1 MTVLGDVI
9 QRGTRAAQPGA
20 GTVPAG
26 TLYFVTDEG
35 KTERSTG
42 AAWEDYTDTGGSG
55 APVGADYLVKTAHG
69 GLSAERVVTDTAE
82 IAVDWATA
90 GQAKFNLVANSIAA
104 ARATF
109 AATKRLFGRNTA
121 GAGAGEEVTWEQ
133 ARAWA
138 TQKIWTPDFPP
149 ASPGA
154 LDDEFQL
161 ASGGVP
167 AGWTE
172 YDHASE
178 YTITEDSAPG
188 VKILYTGTTA
198 NRLGGIYKADPGG
211 DITIV
216 AKVSMSS
223 LRSLSSCMGIGWLRD
238 GALSTADVHWVRVAN
253 DGTSMY
259 ILTSLWTAYNVFSS
273 NPVTMADVLG
283 LNGVY
288 LRMRRTGTT
297 YLFDW
302 SSDGVGWMGLSSGT
316 ISFTPTHVGIIGLSA
331 TTGSASSSRCWYFR
345 STNSDIGIAGQ
356 LGGKYL

>member
-1 MTVLGDVI
+1 MTVLSDVI
-9 QRGTRAAQPGA
+9 RRGTRAAQPAA

-35 KTERSTG
+35 LTERSTG
-42 AAWEDYTDTGGSG
+42 AAWEGFSDTAGAYTDEQ
-55 APVGADYLVKTAHG
+55 AQDAVGTIL
-69 GLSAERVVTDTAE
+69 TDTAE
-82 IAVDWATA
+82 VNLTYNDAGPSITA
-90 GQAKFNLVANSIAA
+90 DLINNSIVA

-109 AATKRLFGRNTA
+109 AATQRLLGRNTA

-149 ASPGA
+149 ASAGA

-172 YDHASE
+172 YDHATE

-198 NRLGGIYKADPGG
+198 NRLGGIYKADPTG
-211 DITIV
+211 DITVV
-216 AKVSMSS
+216 AKVSMSG
-223 LRSLSSCMGIGWLRD
+223 LRANGAGIGIGLLQD
-238 GALSTADVHWVRVAN
+238 GATSTADAHWVRIGF
-253 DGTSMY
+253 DGTNMFA
-259 ILTSLWTAYNVFSS
+259 LTTIFTAYNVFSS
-273 NPVTMADVLG
+273 NPITIADSALG
-283 LNGVY
+283 LTGAW
-288 LRMRRTGTT
+288 LRIRRTGTT
-297 YLFDW
+297 YAFDF
-302 SSDGVGWMGLSSGT
+302 STDGVGWLGLSSGA
-316 ISFTPTHVGIIGLSA
+316 ISFTPTHIAILQNSSTVANGTIG
-331 TTGSASSSRCWYFR
+331 RCWYLR